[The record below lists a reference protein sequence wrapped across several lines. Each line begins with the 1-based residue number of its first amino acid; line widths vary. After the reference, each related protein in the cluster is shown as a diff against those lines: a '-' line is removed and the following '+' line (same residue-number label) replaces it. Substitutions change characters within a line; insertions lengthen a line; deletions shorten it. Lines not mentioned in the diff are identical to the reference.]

1 MRLHHLGWVV
11 KDIGRSL
18 CQLEREGAHAV
29 TAAIADPIQRVTVQ
43 FLSDPHSP
51 VLWELIAPTDRS
63 EDSPCLHVSRAA
75 VVWIM
80 PVLSCKNPMGRWIAW
95 WRRKLSE
102 AALCCARPRSRPHS
116 TAG

>member
-1 MRLHHLGWVV
+1 MVRLHHLGWVV

-51 VLWELIAPTDRS
+51 VL
-63 EDSPCLHVSRAA
+63 
-75 VVWIM
+75 
-80 PVLSCKNPMGRWIAW
+80 
-95 WRRKLSE
+95 
-102 AALCCARPRSRPHS
+102 
-116 TAG
+116 